1 MTDRRQKLLIIL
13 VDESDTWGE
22 HSLYEV
28 ITRKLELLEA
38 PGATVQAGIMGFGS
52 HHKIHRK
59 RLFGVSDDRPISI
72 SVVAD
77 EDLLREKLIPAIR
90 PMIAEGLILLL
101 DVEVIPGAL
110 PDG

>member
-1 MTDRRQKLLIIL
+1 MTGGKQKLLLIL

-28 ITRKLELLEA
+28 ITRKLEVLDA

-77 EDLLREKLIPAIR
+77 EAMIREKLLPGIR
-90 PMIAEGLILLL
+90 PMVTEGLILLL
-101 DVEVIPGAL
+101 DVEVISGL
-110 PDG
+110 RDV

>member
-1 MTDRRQKLLIIL
+1 MTGRQKLLLIL

-77 EDLLREKLIPAIR
+77 EDLIREKLVPAIR
-90 PMIAEGLILLL
+90 PMVTEGLILLL
-101 DVEVIPGAL
+101 DVEVISG
-110 PDG
+110 DFHEG

>member
-1 MTDRRQKLLIIL
+1 MSAAKQKLLLIL

-77 EDLLREKLIPAIR
+77 EDLIREKLVPAIR
-90 PMIAEGLILLL
+90 PMITEGLILLL
-101 DVEVIPGAL
+101 DVEVIS
-110 PDG
+110 DGSH

>member
-77 EDLLREKLIPAIR
+77 EDLLREKLIPANR

>member
-1 MTDRRQKLLIIL
+1 MTDPQTTNVQQKMLIIL

-22 HSLYEV
+22 HALYEG
-28 ITRKLELLEA
+28 ITRRLEHLDA

-72 SVVAD
+72 SVVA
-77 EDLLREKLIPAIR
+77 EETFLREKLIPAVR
-90 PMIAEGLILLL
+90 PMVAEGLILLL
-101 DVEVIPGAL
+101 DVEVVP
-110 PDG
+110 